1 MRAPAWMRLE
11 RYRGHSYILKI
22 QVGKGFD
29 KIMRKCMKTS
39 VCTGSRSDLALTD
52 LNKRGY

>member
-1 MRAPAWMRLE
+1 MHVPAWMRLE
-11 RYRGHSYILKI
+11 RYHGHSYILKI

-39 VCTGSRSDLALTD
+39 VCAGSRSDLAL
-52 LNKRGY
+52 N